1 MRKTHAPVELAVE
14 EWLIPTYLSPE
25 EDEMPMFAETRN
37 HQLTSGNP
45 YPSRIVSKV
54 DREHRVERPYTV
66 IRLENEYIRL
76 AVIPELGGR
85 VFEAYDKTTGY
96 DFLYRQHVIKP
107 ALIGAYGSWISGG
120 IEFNWPY
127 HHRPSTLMPVDY
139 TLEQEEDGTAIVW
152 LSEHEPVDRTKG
164 MVGIVLKPGTSYFET
179 RVAVTNRT
187 PHKHTFLWWENAA
200 VAVHEDYRLIF
211 PPDVTWVHHHYD
223 AGHTTYPIASGQYG
237 ADNIETPKDIS
248 WHKNSRLATS
258 YFAAPSKYDFF
269 GGYDYRKD
277 CGILHIANHHI
288 SPGKKM
294 FTWGYGSNAE
304 NWEDKLTDADGPY
317 AELMAGSYTD
327 DQPDFTILAPYE
339 TKTFS
344 QFWYP
349 TQGIGYTNYANLDAA
364 VALDRDASE
373 IRLNVTSPHEEAL
386 LTIQGADGRLLLSE
400 SLTLTPSVVTT
411 RPFAYPD
418 NEKLTIRLI
427 TAQDTLLLHYTEE
440 DADSIHIPKDTKG
453 IPLPDALTTPCELVI
468 AGKHIDQYRDPK
480 YKPDLYYLEA
490 LQRDPH
496 YLPALKALGE
506 YYCRTFRYEEA
517 LLYLD
522 RAYKI
527 ENVYNQNPE
536 DGSVNYYRGLCHFHL
551 GHLDTA
557 YDLLYKA
564 AWSQNVIS
572 QAMTLLAAIDG
583 RRKDYGA
590 MQQHAIHAME
600 KEWRHPLAIPYAA
613 LALWKSGEKRRASE
627 LIRHAL
633 DMDPLNQLARY
644 VLCCITGKGKQAFY
658 DSLFSNPAQT
668 ALDIGYDLMN
678 AGFILESISLFKGIL
693 GMVKNHA
700 MLRYTLGY
708 CYELLGDPDNA
719 ARQRKLAGKDFI
731 VDRFPQRSEEIRV
744 LKAALKQNP
753 KDGHAAYLLGCVLY
767 DKRLYKEAA
776 ALWEDAISY
785 LPKFYIPYRNL
796 ALAYFNHLDRAAD
809 ALPLMCKAIE
819 LHPQDETLLSEIA
832 VVMDKLGTPGAERAA
847 FLSSHKP
854 DVVSDP
860 IQLNIAWAY
869 NAASDYDAA
878 ESIMRSHNFY
888 PGEGAEFITAEP
900 YMFACF
906 ARGRIAYK
914 EGRYEDALRDFRAS
928 QQMPEN
934 LHVGFWNESVT
945 IPYRYYEAAAL
956 KALHRTEEADAII
969 AKLAGMK
976 DTGMWNMG
984 GEFLYYSA
992 MSIRLAG
999 DEMRAQRILRDAI
1012 LAWEQELEDGC
1023 QYYLPIV
1030 GNFDCFIGNG
1040 PDTRRA
1046 ALLGMLGYGAL
1057 YNGNI
1062 AEAVR
1067 LFTDSLRLS
1076 PSTKIA
1082 LELQLLQ

>member
-1 MRKTHAPVELAVE
+1 MKKMNIPVEITVE
-14 EWLIPTYLSPE
+14 EWFIPTYPSPTE
-25 EDEMPMFAETRN
+25 EEMPMFAETRN
-37 HQLTSGNP
+37 HQGTTGNP
-45 YPSRIVSKV
+45 YPARIVSKV
-54 DREHRVERPYTV
+54 DREHRAERPYTV

-139 TLEQEEDGTAIVW
+139 TVEQEDDGTAIVW

-179 RVAVTNRT
+179 RVAISNRT
-187 PHKHTFLWWENAA
+187 PHKHSFLWWENAA
-200 VAVHEDYRLIF
+200 VAVHEDYRLVF

-269 GGYDYRKD
+269 GGYDYAKD
-277 CGILHIANHHI
+277 CGVLHIANHHI

-327 DQPDFTILAPYE
+327 DQPDFSWLAPYE

-349 TQGIGYTNYANLDAA
+349 TQGIGYTSYATLDAA
-364 VALDRDASE
+364 VALDRDAKQ
-373 IRLNVTSPHEEAL
+373 IRLNVTAPREGAV
-386 LTIQGADGRLLLSE
+386 LTVYGADGRLLLSE
-400 SLTLTPSVVTT
+400 TFDLTPSAVCKLD
-411 RPFAYPD
+411 FAYPSD
-418 NEKLTIRLI
+418 EKLSVRL
-427 TAQDTLLLHYTEE
+427 TDGSGSLLLSYKEE
-440 DADSIHIPKDTKG
+440 TPDTVHIPKDNKG
-453 IPLPDALTTPCELVI
+453 IPLPDALTTPMELVVT
-468 AGKHIDQYRDPK
+468 GQHIDQYRDPK
-480 YKPDLYYLEA
+480 YKPDLYYKEA
-490 LQRDPH
+490 LKRDPH
-496 YLPALKALGE
+496 FLPALKALGE
-506 YYCRTFRYEEA
+506 YYCRVCRYDEA
-517 LLYLD
+517 LICLD
-522 RAYKI
+522 QAYAI
-527 ENVYNQNPE
+527 ENIYNQNPE
-536 DGSVNYYRGLCHFHL
+536 DGSVNYYRGLCYFQL
-551 GHLDTA
+551 GHLDLA

-564 AWSQNVIS
+564 SWSQNVIS
-572 QAMTLLAAIDG
+572 QSMTLLAAIDG
-583 RRKDYGA
+583 RRGDYGV
-590 MQQHAIHAME
+590 MQQHAITAME

-613 LALWKSGEKRRASE
+613 LALWKSGAKQRAVE
-627 LIRHAL
+627 LIHHAL

-644 VLCCITGKGKQAFY
+644 VLCCITSRGHKAFTG
-658 DSLFSNPAQT
+658 SLFSNPAQT
-668 ALDIGYDLMN
+668 ALDIGYDLLN
-678 AGFILESISLFKGIL
+678 AGFIQETVALLQGVL
-693 GMVKNHA
+693 TRMPDAA
-700 MLRYTLGY
+700 MLRYTLAY
-708 CYELLGDPDNA
+708 CYDLQDEPVRA
-719 ARQRKLAGKDFI
+719 ARQRKLAAKEWI
-731 VDRFPQRSEEIRV
+731 VDRFPQRAEEIRV
-744 LKAALKQNP
+744 LKAALDQNP
-753 KDGHAAYLLGCVLY
+753 KDGYAAYLLGCILY
-767 DKRLYKEAA
+767 DKRLYTDAA
-776 ALWEDAISY
+776 RLWEDAIRY
-785 LPKFYIPYRNL
+785 VPKFYIPYRNL

-809 ALPLMCKAIE
+809 ALPLMQKAIA

-832 VVMDKLGTPGAERAA
+832 VVMDFLGTPGNERAA
-847 FLSSHKP
+847 FLTANRP
-854 DVVSDP
+854 EAVSDP

-878 ESIMRSHNFY
+878 EATMRSHNFY

-906 ARGRIAYK
+906 ARGRIAYN

-928 QQMPEN
+928 QRMPEN

-956 KALHRTEEADAII
+956 KALGRTEEANAIVT
-969 AKLAGMK
+969 ALAAMK

-1012 LAWEQELEDGC
+1012 LAWEQELAAGC
-1023 QYYLPIV
+1023 QYYKPIV
-1030 GNFDCFIGNG
+1030 GNFDCFIGDG
-1040 PDTRRA
+1040 PSGRRA

-1057 YNGNI
+1057 YNGDI
-1062 AEAVR
+1062 AEARR
-1067 LFTDSLRLS
+1067 LFTESLQLR

-1082 LELQLLQ
+1082 LELQLIG